1 MHGNKRNER
10 NEMYRKRLDDEVNN
24 FDGFIMS
31 TVAGNIGPAVFNWY
45 SNNVQAL
52 TSKMYVLQL
61 DQLSE
66 QILFL
71 FDCVWCTLQSND
83 TNFRARFELQL
94 N

>member
-1 MHGNKRNER
+1 MKFCMFSPAARSFHW
-10 NEMYRKRLDDEVNN
+10 YLTRLQAILDHA
-24 FDGFIMS
+24 IS
-31 TVAGNIGPAVFNWY
+31 NWY
-45 SNNVQAL
+45 SNNVRAL
-52 TSKMYVLQL
+52 TIEMRPLQL